1 MANLITYHMLAIRF
15 IKAYRHSMNRF
26 LLLALLLLSL
36 PFLTS
41 CYSERAS
48 LKPLSSVSSISL
60 DRYQGRWYEIARFD
74 AFFQKDCIGVTAD
87 YKKIADDTIEVIN
100 SCRLK
105 TLDGELKQVSGVARI
120 ADIKNP
126 AQLKVKFSKFPSNLL
141 EGNYWVVALDTN
153 YKWAVVSEPQGRYLW
168 ILSRTKTLP
177 DTLYNKIIDDLKS
190 TGIKTEFLQKT
201 KQ

>member
-1 MANLITYHMLAIRF
+1 
-15 IKAYRHSMNRF
+15 MNRF

-41 CYSERAS
+41 CYAERTS
-48 LKPLSSVSSISL
+48 LKPLSSVEKISL
-60 DRYQGRWYEIARFD
+60 DRYQGRWYEVARFD
-74 AFFQKDCIGVTAD
+74 AFFQKDCVGVTAD
-87 YKKIADDTIEVIN
+87 YKKISDDTIEVIN

-120 ADIKNP
+120 PNLKNP
-126 AQLKVKFSKFPSNLL
+126 AQLKVRFSKFPANLF
-141 EGNYWVVALDTN
+141 EGNYWVIALDTK

-177 DTLYNKIIDDLKS
+177 DALYKKIIDDLKS